1 MGCYVYCIV
10 PIGHTPGNIHGIDRQ
25 PVSQLEGAGLG
36 CWVSLLDK
44 RPEPSLDRV
53 REHNAV
59 IQAAVTD
66 TVTPVPIRFGQWLES
81 TPALLE
87 LLAQNAGRYTTLLAQ
102 FAGAL
107 EFGLRV
113 LDPDRPSRVSTTA
126 EAASGTA
133 YLTALRDQLRGA
145 ELDQPEIAAL
155 RAVLHEAF
163 EDTVKSEQFEPLRT
177 SHGLLSVTH
186 LVDRSRFDAYRAT
199 VVRVRAQQPQL
210 RFLATGPWP
219 PYSFAA

>member
-10 PIGHTPGNIHGIDRQ
+10 PIGHAPENITGIDRQ
-25 PVSQLEGAGLG
+25 AVDQLDGAGVG
-36 CWVSLLDK
+36 CWVSVFDK
-44 RPEPSLDRV
+44 RPEPTLDRV

-81 TPALLE
+81 SPALLE
-87 LLAQNAGRYTTLLAQ
+87 HLALNAARYTTLLTQ

-113 LDPDRPSRVSTTA
+113 LDPDRPGRVATA
-126 EAASGTA
+126 AETVSGTA

-145 ELDQPEIAAL
+145 DLDQPEIAAL
-155 RAVLHEAF
+155 RAALPEAF
-163 EDTVKSEQFEPLRT
+163 EDTVKSERFEPLRT
-177 SHGLLSVTH
+177 THGLLSVTH

-199 VVRVRAQQPQL
+199 IVRVRAQQPQL